1 MAPLVLQSW
10 HQGCNILRYILILL
24 NIIRRYWCISIIFY
38 LLFFSTSAW
47 SKDPSELQTVQL
59 FFENDLFGDTDKYY
73 TNAVQITWL
82 SNDLKQYRDDE
93 RLPEWSLPIIHS
105 IIKAFP
111 FSSESG
117 SVHNVGI
124 LLGQQI
130 YTPSDIQTMTLIEAE
145 RPYAGF
151 LYGGLALHSKT
162 DTILDTLEIVL
173 GVVGPAA
180 KAEFAQNTVHDLRDI
195 PTAKGWD
202 NQLQNEPAIR
212 FSWQRKWRLHSME
225 LLDILD
231 YDLISH
237 AGLALGNV
245 KTSGNAGGEI
255 RFGYNIPKDFG
266 SDVIRAGAGIS
277 APVSAGSKQGNTSWG
292 MHVFASSQVEGVI
305 HDIFLDGNTWEHS
318 HSVDKKRLVADLSL
332 GLAFNF
338 DMFKLTY
345 RHLFSTKQFDN
356 QKQGHIIGSLTLT
369 LSF

>member
-1 MAPLVLQSW
+1 MPGKIFRFWV
-10 HQGCNILRYILILL
+10 
-24 NIIRRYWCISIIFY
+24 IRFLCISIIFSVF
-38 LLFFSTSAW
+38 FFSTNAW
-47 SKDPSELQTVQL
+47 PKDPHELQTVQI

-82 SNDLKQYRDDE
+82 SNDLKQYKDDP
-93 RLPEWSLPIIHS
+93 RLPEWSIPIIHS
-105 IIKAFP
+105 IIQTIP
-111 FSSESG
+111 FSSELKSI
-117 SVHNVGI
+117 HNVGI

-130 YTPSDIQTMTLIEAE
+130 YTPSDIQATALLKSE

-162 DTILDTLEIVL
+162 NTILDTLEIVL

-180 KAEFAQNTVHDLRDI
+180 KAELAQNSVHEIRDI
-195 PTAKGWD
+195 PTAKGWN
-202 NQLQNEPAIR
+202 NQLHNEPAVR
-212 FSWQRKWRLHSME
+212 FSWQRKWRVHSIA
-225 LLDILD
+225 LFDILD

-266 SDVIRAGAGIS
+266 SDVIRAGAGVT
-277 APVSAGSKQGNTSWG
+277 APVNSSSQQGQTPWG

-305 HDIFLDGNTWEHS
+305 HDIFLDGNTWENS
-318 HSVDKKRLVADLSL
+318 HSVDKKNIVTDLSL
-332 GLAFNF
+332 GLAFNI
-338 DMFKLTY
+338 DMFKITY
-345 RHLFSTKQFDN
+345 RHLFRTKQFDN
-356 QKQGHIIGSLTLT
+356 QKQGQMIGSLTLT